1 MLCIIIRL
9 INSKNLINYLKLMN
23 LKNNNKMHLCY
34 TMSNAIIA
42 IYFLIKPNGSY
53 MTAILKQLFFKKK
66 WEQKIYDTINIVKSQ
81 CFCL

>member
-53 MTAILKQLFFKKK
+53 TTIILKQLFKKK
-66 WEQKIYDTINIVKSQ
+66 MRTKN
-81 CFCL
+81 L

>member
-34 TMSNAIIA
+34 TMSDAIIA
-42 IYFLIKPNGSY
+42 IYFLIKPNSSY
-53 MTAILKQLFFKKK
+53 TTVILKQLFLKKK
-66 WEQKIYDTINIVKSQ
+66 MKTKN
-81 CFCL
+81 L